1 VHHKQEERHMSMIDL
16 HLPTGVVPATALAAI
31 RGG

>member
-1 VHHKQEERHMSMIDL
+1 MPMIDA